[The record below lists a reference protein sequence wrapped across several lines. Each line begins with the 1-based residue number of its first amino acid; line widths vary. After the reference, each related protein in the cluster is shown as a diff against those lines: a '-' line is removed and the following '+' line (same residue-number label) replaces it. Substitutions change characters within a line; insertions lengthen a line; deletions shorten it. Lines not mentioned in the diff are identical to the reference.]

1 MFDGSGD
8 LHVFKMLFKEW
19 VELNDWN
26 NDGIITQWLKQCL
39 TGAAKMSILYDN
51 FQDQSTIFDKLDN
64 LYGGHVLIES
74 YNDLLER
81 RAKQP
86 NERLSDLANDIR
98 KVVEAAYAD
107 CRTYSRDRMTMNYFV
122 RSLPSTHI
130 RYELTKN
137 TPTSLDQAVQSAAK
151 YEFWFGDDS
160 VSEASKLLPEADN
173 TQKSSYSEPQLAENI
188 EDVYVHAF
196 VINNVKKMHI

>member
-64 LYGGHVLIES
+64 VYGGHVLIES

-86 NERLSDLANDIR
+86 NEHLSDLANDIR
-98 KVVEAAYAD
+98 KMVEAVYAD
-107 CRTYSRDRMTMNYFV
+107 CSTYSRDRMTM
-122 RSLPSTHI
+122 I
-130 RYELTKN
+130 
-137 TPTSLDQAVQSAAK
+137 
-151 YEFWFGDDS
+151 
-160 VSEASKLLPEADN
+160 
-173 TQKSSYSEPQLAENI
+173 
-188 EDVYVHAF
+188 
-196 VINNVKKMHI
+196 